1 MADFKK
7 NDLFLALAIGF
18 FSALMLVF
26 VGGNL
31 GKENQAFAKIMPYA
45 NYLFIIF
52 PLVCGGGII
61 ITHFAAKI
69 IGHSLY
75 QFGKFFLVG
84 GFNFLLDASILNFF
98 LVATQITSGL
108 SQSGFKSISFVLG
121 IVSSYLWN
129 KYWTFS
135 AGSRKNIGK
144 EIYQFLVIGAIGFI
158 LNVGLDYVFV
168 NMIGSFWNMK
178 PILWAQFSAVMAGAI
193 SMFWNFL
200 GYKFIVFKVKIK
212 NDVQNSIVSQ
222 ISATKL

>member
-1 MADFKK
+1 MTDFKK

-18 FSALMLVF
+18 FSASMLVF

-31 GKENQAFAKIMPYA
+31 SKENQAFARIMPYA

-52 PLVCGGGII
+52 PLICGGGII

-69 IGHSLY
+69 VGHFIY

-98 LVATQITSGL
+98 LIATQITSGL
-108 SQSGFKSISFVLG
+108 PQSGFKSVSFALG
-121 IVSSYLWN
+121 IVSSYLLN

-135 AGSRKNIGK
+135 AGSRENIGK
-144 EIYQFLVIGAIGFI
+144 EIYQFFVIGAVGFI

-200 GYKFIVFKVKIK
+200 GYKFIVFKIKIK
-212 NDVQNSIVSQ
+212 NNVRNSIVSQ
-222 ISATKL
+222 ISATEL